1 MPCDEKLAERGRA
14 VFKSEPDYTEIKMFG
29 GICFMVGRNMAIG
42 VTGSDLMVRPGPD
55 NFEAT
60 LMLPHA
66 RPMDFTGRPM
76 KGFVYVD
83 SEGIATDAALA
94 KWVERGASFAR
105 SLPAK

>member
-1 MPCDEKLAERGRA
+1 
-14 VFKSEPDYTEIKMFG
+14 MFG
-29 GICFMVGRNMAIG
+29 GICFMVGGNMAVG

-76 KGFVYVD
+76 KGFVYVGP
-83 SEGIATDAALA
+83 EGINDDGALSG
-94 KWVERGASFAR
+94 WVERGVSFAQ
-105 SLPAK
+105 SLPKI